1 MKPLRILQV
10 SARDVAGGAE
20 RSARNLADEFRRMGH
35 ESWLAVGE
43 RHEDDPYTFRIPND
57 EHRNALVRAIDH
69 LRRDPE
75 AMVHRIRGMG
85 RLTSLA
91 RQAAEPSRTLAL
103 ELGHEDFDFPATG
116 QLLDLTPAPPDILHL
131 HNLHG
136 DYFDLRALP
145 RLTSRVPTI
154 LNIRDGWLMSGHCAF
169 SLDCERWKTGCGH
182 CPDLTLYPAVK
193 RDATS
198 FNWQRKRAL
207 FAGSRYSVATA
218 SEWMMARVRE
228 SIVAA
233 GAIDTRVIPNGVDT
247 SIFRPRGRAASRAT
261 LGIDP
266 NARVMLV
273 AANGL
278 RSNVWKDYRTLRAAL
293 EIVGAQPSPA
303 RTIVL
308 ALGEVAE
315 TESIGGIELRFV
327 PFQTNSERLAEYY
340 SAADVYLHAARVESF
355 GNVLL
360 EARACGTPIVANAI
374 GGIPEQVRALAG
386 PWLPSGIMPH
396 EAGSATG
403 ILVPSLDPAAFAA
416 AIQTVLGSDELR
428 ATLTANGLHHVQHD
442 FTLQRQAERFVA
454 WYREILAENLRP
466 EVHHA
471 SV

>member
-1 MKPLRILQV
+1 MKPLRILYV

-20 RSARNLADEFRRMGH
+20 RSARNLADELRRMGH
-35 ESWLAVGE
+35 ESWLAVGQ
-43 RHEDDPYTFRIPND
+43 RHEDDPHTFRIPND
-57 EHRNALVRAIDH
+57 EHRNAFVRAIDH
-69 LRRDPE
+69 MRRDPD
-75 AMVHRIRGMG
+75 ATVHKIRGMG
-85 RLTSLA
+85 RLTSFA
-91 RQAAEPSRTLAL
+91 RQVAELSRTLAI
-103 ELGHEDFDFPATG
+103 ELGHEDFDFPATEH
-116 QLLDLTPAPPDILHL
+116 LLDLTPAPPDILHL

-145 RLTSRVPTI
+145 RLTHRVPTI
-154 LNIRDGWLMSGHCAF
+154 LNVRDGWLMSGHCAF

-182 CPDLTLYPAVK
+182 CPDLTLYPAIQ
-193 RDATS
+193 RDATA
-198 FNWQRKRAL
+198 FNWQRKRSI
-207 FAGSRYSVATA
+207 FADSRYFVATA
-218 SEWMMARVRE
+218 SEWMMAGVRE
-228 SIVAA
+228 SIIAT
-233 GAIDTRVIPNGVDT
+233 GAIDSRVIPNGVDT
-247 SIFRPRGRAASRAT
+247 RTFRPRDRAAARAT

-278 RSNVWKDYRTLRAAL
+278 RHNVWKDYRTLRAAL

-360 EARACGTPIVANAI
+360 EARACGTPIVATAI

-386 PWLPSGIMPH
+386 PWLPREIMPH
-396 EAGSATG
+396 DASSATG
-403 ILVPSLDPAAFAA
+403 VLVHSLDPAAFAA
-416 AIQTVLGSDELR
+416 AIQSVLGSDELR
-428 ATLTANGLHHVQHD
+428 TTLAANGLHHVRQD
-442 FTLQRQAERFVA
+442 FTLQQQAERFVA
-454 WYREILAENLRP
+454 WYREILARERP
-466 EVHHA
+466 SEAHHA
-471 SV
+471 AV